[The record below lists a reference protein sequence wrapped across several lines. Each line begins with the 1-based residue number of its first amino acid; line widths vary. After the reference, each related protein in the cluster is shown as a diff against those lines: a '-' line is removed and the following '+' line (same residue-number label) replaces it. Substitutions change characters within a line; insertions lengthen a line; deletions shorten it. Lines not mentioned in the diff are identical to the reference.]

1 MIIIHLFIACVNQN
15 IVLSS
20 LPPSQSSV
28 DHKEFKRC
36 GPFDP
41 YINAKVCTTCCQ
53 NNISL
58 WSASL
63 LSCCVCLLCLIWS
76 VAAARGATSA
86 CSDMGKLLI
95 SPAIRLI
102 TVLWLSTHVNIVIS
116 NCVRCVIKM
125 TALQHSLHFSALLL
139 LIVMNKLQFRMKCC
153 RIFSKF
159 VTLQWKL

>member
-41 YINAKVCTTCCQ
+41 YNNAKVCTTCCQ

-63 LSCCVCLLCLIWS
+63 LSYCVCLLCLIWS
-76 VAAARGATSA
+76 VAAARGSTSA
-86 CSDMGKLLI
+86 CRDMGKLLI

-116 NCVRCVIKM
+116 NCVWCVIKWVHYNIPS
-125 TALQHSLHFSALLL
+125 TFLYYYRESSWINYNLERNVVEYAANLSICNESL
-139 LIVMNKLQFRMKCC
+139 
-153 RIFSKF
+153 
-159 VTLQWKL
+159 